1 MGIGQLAWPS
11 RGAGVVAVGAVLRG
25 VVSQR
30 VSAVLT
36 PLKPLSFSCHSSDR
50 SPPPKRSLFSSPV
63 NSESFGKGTYSSEQ
77 VLRARTLLH
86 SCGVHGSG
94 LSLSLSLSLSL
105 CVCVCVCVCLTQRVH
120 GPDDLRCS
128 VHEQHNDRSHSTE
141 DASLSCHSSYTH
153 CINRRLL
160 STRLTLAVQG
170 DSFVDRSSC

>member
-77 VLRARTLLH
+77 VLRARNLLH

-94 LSLSLSLSLSL
+94 LSLSLSLSV
-105 CVCVCVCVCLTQRVH
+105 CVCVCVCVSLRGCMAQTICDAAFTNSTMTGPTPLRTPLCLAT
-120 GPDDLRCS
+120 P
-128 VHEQHNDRSHSTE
+128 
-141 DASLSCHSSYTH
+141 
-153 CINRRLL
+153 
-160 STRLTLAVQG
+160 LTLIV
-170 DSFVDRSSC
+170 